1 MLGKILAALVGGLII
16 SVLGSIIVGLSVG
29 AGEEGGNIGRF
40 AFFIFYIYAF
50 IISYFSESSVRA
62 WKWLFISSAILC
74 FLLPI
79 SSLLFTGVF
88 IAEETSGTAEA
99 AGGLIAGTFITGV
112 AGFFW
117 LFLGNCFFSGW
128 FAYRK

>member
-50 IISYFSESSVRA
+50 IISYFSESSVNGYLLVQQFCA
-62 WKWLFISSAILC
+62 FC
-74 FLLPI
+74 YQFLHY
-79 SSLLFTGVF
+79 SLLVF
-88 IAEETSGTAEA
+88 S
-99 AGGLIAGTFITGV
+99 
-112 AGFFW
+112 
-117 LFLGNCFFSGW
+117 
-128 FAYRK
+128 